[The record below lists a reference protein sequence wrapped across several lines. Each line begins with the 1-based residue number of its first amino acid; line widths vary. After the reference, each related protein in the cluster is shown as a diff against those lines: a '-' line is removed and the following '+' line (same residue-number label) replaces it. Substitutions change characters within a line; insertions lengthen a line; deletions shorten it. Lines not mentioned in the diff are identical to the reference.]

1 MRNKSLIYLCFFLSG
16 AAGLMYEIIWTRF
29 FSLTFGATTYS
40 ITTVLTAFMSGL
52 ALGSLLLG
60 RVADR
65 IKQRLL
71 LYGWIELLVGLYALV
86 FPVLFRISSHIY
98 LTLIGWGEVGSFQK
112 LSLKFVLSFLI
123 MLIPTTLMG
132 GSLPLL
138 SRFIIQDLKGVSS
151 RLGLLY
157 SVNTSGAVVG
167 TYLVGFHLIS
177 SIGLNASILAASLMN
192 ISIGLTMI
200 LYAKKSGIE
209 GRVAL
214 ESSMPSSS
222 SSDVSL
228 TGQERAV
235 IRFAIAAFMV
245 SGFVSLSHEVV
256 WTRILSLIIGSS
268 TYAFTMI
275 LIGFLIGIA
284 LGSYVI
290 SHTELIPPG
299 RINLMLFSW
308 IEIGIGISAYALI
321 PLFSKLPFVML
332 KAFEINPDNYNFITF
347 YQFVLSLF
355 IVILPT
361 TLMGATLPVIGKIV
375 SREVRSVGASIGNI
389 YFFNTFGAIF
399 GSFFAG
405 FLFIPYLGT
414 LNTLKLGIC
423 INILLGMGGFLMVL
437 TLNKKRTVLLVS
449 LTASCMVLAMV
460 WFSRWDSSLMDSGVS
475 IYGKT
480 LLESVKKSRGFNQ
493 AARVLY
499 LQEGINA
506 TINIRKSEGGIYL
519 KTNGKTDASTDKADM
534 TTQIFLGYLP
544 VMLHPNPRKALII
557 GLASGVTAGT
567 VAQYDS
573 ISHVDIA
580 EIEPSM
586 VKAASYFKDVNHNIL
601 EDPKAHIIL
610 NDGRNHLLETKEKY
624 DLIISEPSNPW
635 ISGVGSLYTTDFF
648 KIAAAKLKPGG
659 ILCQW
664 IHCYSLSSENLKMIL
679 NTLALSFEDVQLWTS
694 DIGDLLVIGSNAG
707 IMVDPTRIESVI
719 NYNQRTK
726 TDFSEY
732 MHVEYSTEILGRLLL
747 DRSGVIAFS
756 HGGRINSDNHPYLEF
771 LAPRDLYLSEMEPI
785 YLRLLSLS
793 KEQVPWPLGE
803 MKNPT
808 HQALVYYHRSKIFTD
823 VRTGL
828 FEQGAVYINKALALD
843 PAREDF
849 YFQLGQV
856 QFREKKYPEAE
867 ASIRKGLKINKTPM
881 GIGMLA
887 NFLSYKSK
895 DDEVL
900 TILDQNRDLLPTY
913 ERLYGKVL
921 MKMGR
926 YAEAIPYLKSA
937 LSKKQEAEY
946 LLMET
951 LGDCY
956 RATGDMKAAEEYYLQ
971 SIKIQEMNPRS
982 QFSLAE
988 IYFQQGKYKES
999 LDTFLFLTQYWQDR
1013 RIFYLRMADCYSKL
1027 SQPEKAEH
1035 ILEKVLPKIPP
1046 LDRHKSNSFS

>member
-40 ITTVLTAFMSGL
+40 ITTVLTAFMAGL

-71 LYGWIELLVGLYALV
+71 LYGWIELLIGLYALV
-86 FPVLFRISSHIY
+86 FPVIFRLSSHIY
-98 LTLIGWGEVGSFQK
+98 LSLTELGEVGSFQK

-151 RLGLLY
+151 KLGLLY
-157 SVNTSGAVVG
+157 SVNTFGAVVG
-167 TYLVGFHLIS
+167 TYLVGFHLLS
-177 SIGLNASILAASLMN
+177 GIGLNASILVASIIN
-192 ISIGLTMI
+192 ISIGLAMI
-200 LYAKKSGIE
+200 LYAKRSGVE
-209 GRVAL
+209 EKAAL
-214 ESSMPSSS
+214 ESPMPSSS
-222 SSDVSL
+222 PSDVSL
-228 TGQERAV
+228 SGQERAV
-235 IRFAIAAFMV
+235 IRFAITAFMI

-256 WTRILSLIIGSS
+256 WTRILSQIIGSS

-290 SHTELIPPG
+290 SNTSLVPH
-299 RINLMLFSW
+299 RWINLLMFSW
-308 IEIGIGISAYALI
+308 IEIGIGISTYALI
-321 PLFSKLPFVML
+321 PLFSKLPFIML

-347 YQFVLSLF
+347 YQFVLSLL

-423 INILLGMGGFLMVL
+423 INILLGMGGFLLVL
-437 TLNKKRTVLLVS
+437 ARKKKRLVLLVS

-480 LLESVKKSRGFNQ
+480 LLESVKKNKGFSM
-493 AARVLY
+493 ASRVLY

-506 TINIRKSEGGIYL
+506 TINIRKDETGIYL
-519 KTNGKTDASTDKADM
+519 KTNGKTDASTAKADM
-534 TTQIFLGYLP
+534 VTQTFLGYLP
-544 VMLHPNPRKALII
+544 MMLHPAPGKALII

-573 ISHVDIA
+573 ISDVDIA

-586 VKAASYFKDVNHNIL
+586 VQAASYFNDVNHNIL
-601 EDPKAHIIL
+601 DNPKAHIIL

-648 KIAAAKLKPGG
+648 KIAGEKLNPGG

-664 IHCYSLSSENLKMIL
+664 VHCYSLSLENLKMVL
-679 NTLALSFEDVQLWTS
+679 NTLALSFADVQLWTS
-694 DIGDLLVIGSNAG
+694 DVGDLIVIGSNEK
-707 IMVDPTRIESVI
+707 IKVDPARIEYVI
-719 NYNQRTK
+719 NYNQKTK
-726 TDFSEY
+726 TDFSDY
-732 MHVEYSTEILGRLLL
+732 MHVEYPPEIIGRLLL
-747 DRSGVIAFS
+747 DRDGILAFS
-756 HGGRINSDNHPYLEF
+756 HGARINSDNNPYLEF
-771 LAPRDLYLSEMEPI
+771 LAPRDIYLSELGVI
-785 YLRLLSLS
+785 YSRLISS
-793 KEQVPWPLGE
+793 NEKQKPLPLDE
-803 MKNPT
+803 INNPKD
-808 HQALVYYHRSKIFTD
+808 QALVYYHRSKLFTD
-823 VRTGL
+823 LKTSL
-828 FEQGAVYINKALALD
+828 FEQGTVYINKALALD
-843 PAREDF
+843 PTRENF
-849 YFQLGQV
+849 YFQLGQI
-856 QFREKKYPEAE
+856 QFREKKYAEAE
-867 ASIRKGLKINKTPM
+867 ASIRKGLEIEKTPT
-881 GIGMLA
+881 GIEMLV
-887 NFLSYKSK
+887 NYLSYKNK
-895 DDEVL
+895 DVDALNMLE
-900 TILDQNRDLLPTY
+900 QNKDLLPAY
-913 ERLYGKVL
+913 ERLYGKML
-921 MKMGR
+921 MKMGQ
-926 YAEAIPYLKSA
+926 YSEAIPYLKKA
-937 LSKKQEAEY
+937 LSKKQETEY
-946 LLMET
+946 ILMEK

-956 RATGDMKAAEEYYLQ
+956 RENRDFKTAEEYYIQ
-971 SIKIQEMNPRS
+971 SIKAEDMNPRS
-982 QFSLAE
+982 QFHLAE
-988 IYFQQGKYKES
+988 LYFDQEKYEKALNIY
-999 LDTFLFLTQYWQDR
+999 LFLTKYWEGK
-1013 RIFYLRMADCYSKL
+1013 RIYYLRMADCYSKL
-1027 SQPEKAEH
+1027 NQPEKAEY
-1035 ILEKVLPKIPP
+1035 ILKKVLPRIP
-1046 LDRHKSNSFS
+1046 SGQA

>member
-86 FPVLFRISSHIY
+86 FPVLFRLSSHIY
-98 LTLIGWGEVGSFQK
+98 LSLTGWGEVGSFQK

-157 SVNTSGAVVG
+157 SVNTFGAVVG
-167 TYLVGFHLIS
+167 TYLVGFHLLS
-177 SIGLNASILAASLMN
+177 SIGLKASILVASLIN
-192 ISIGLTMI
+192 ISIGLAMI
-200 LYAKKSGIE
+200 LYAKKSGVE
-209 GRVAL
+209 GKAAL
-214 ESSMPSSS
+214 ESSVPASPSP
-222 SSDVSL
+222 DLSL

-235 IRFAIAAFMV
+235 IRFAITAFMV

-290 SHTELIPPG
+290 SHTGLIPLD

-308 IEIGIGISAYALI
+308 IEIGIGISAYFLI

-332 KAFEINPDNYNFITF
+332 KAFQINPDNYNFITF
-347 YQFVLSLF
+347 YQFALSLL

-375 SREVRSVGASIGNI
+375 SREVQSVGASIGNI

-437 TLNKKRTVLLVS
+437 SLHKKRAMLLVS
-449 LTASCMVLAMV
+449 LAASCMVLPIV

-480 LLESVKKSRGFNQ
+480 MAENIKKNKKFEPGGKVLLLE
-493 AARVLY
+493 
-499 LQEGINA
+499 EGINA
-506 TINIRKSEGGIYL
+506 TISIRKFETGIYL
-519 KTNGKTDASTDKADM
+519 KTNGKTDASTDIADM
-534 TTQIFLGYLP
+534 TTQTFSGYLP

-573 ISHVDIA
+573 IQTMDIV
-580 EIEPSM
+580 EIEPSII
-586 VKAASYFKDVNHNIL
+586 KAASYFKDVNHHIL

-635 ISGVGSLYTTDFF
+635 ISGVASLFTTDYF
-648 KIAAAKLKPGG
+648 KIAGEKLNPGG

-664 IHCYSLSSENLKMIL
+664 IQCYSISMENLGMVL
-679 NTLALSFEDVQLWTS
+679 NTVALSFKDVQLWTS
-694 DIGDLLVIGSNAG
+694 DVGDLLLIGSNEK
-707 IMVDPTRIESVI
+707 IRVDPARMESVM
-719 NYNQRTK
+719 NYNQKTK
-726 TDFSEY
+726 TDFSDY
-732 MHVEYSTEILGRLLL
+732 MHAEYPPEIIGRLLL
-747 DRSGVIAFS
+747 DREGILAFS
-756 HGGRINSDNHPYLEF
+756 HGARINSDNHPYLEF
-771 LAPRDLYLSEMEPI
+771 LAPRDLYLSELGTIYSRLSRMSQDRLPQPI
-785 YLRLLSLS
+785 EGIKDARDL
-793 KEQVPWPLGE
+793 
-803 MKNPT
+803 
-808 HQALVYYHRSKIFTD
+808 ALVYYHRGKVFTEIPDPKLFEEGKIFL
-823 VRTGL
+823 G
-828 FEQGAVYINKALALD
+828 KALALD
-843 PAREDF
+843 PTREDF
-849 YFQLGQV
+849 YFQLGQIE
-856 QFREKKYPEAE
+856 FREKEYAEAE
-867 ASIRKGLKINKTPM
+867 ASIRKGLEINKTPK
-881 GIGMLA
+881 GIEMLV
-887 NFLSYKSK
+887 NYLSYKNK
-895 DDEVL
+895 DVDALNTLEK
-900 TILDQNRDLLPTY
+900 NRGLLPAY
-913 ERLYGKVL
+913 ESLYGKTL

-926 YAEAIPYLKSA
+926 YGEAIPYLKSA
-937 LSKKQEAEY
+937 LSKRQEAEY
-946 LLMET
+946 ILMEK

-956 RATGDMKAAEEYYLQ
+956 REIRDFKTAEEYYIQ
-971 SIKIQEMNPRS
+971 SIKAEEMNPRS
-982 QFSLAE
+982 QFHLAE
-988 IYFQQGKYKES
+988 LYFDQKKYEKALNIY
-999 LDTFLFLTQYWQDR
+999 LFLTEYWQDR
-1013 RIFYLRMADCYSKL
+1013 RIYYIRMADCYSKL
-1027 SQPEKAEH
+1027 NQPEKADY
-1035 ILEKVLPKIPP
+1035 ILEKVLPKILPGQA
-1046 LDRHKSNSFS
+1046 